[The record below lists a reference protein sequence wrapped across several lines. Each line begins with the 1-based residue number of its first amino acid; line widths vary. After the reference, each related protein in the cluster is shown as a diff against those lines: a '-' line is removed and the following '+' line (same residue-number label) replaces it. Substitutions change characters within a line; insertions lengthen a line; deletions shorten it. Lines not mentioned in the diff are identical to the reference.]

1 MNANWYGMQVQ
12 VLQQERERELE
23 RGWHAQHLRRHET
36 DSRSGDEGHARAAV
50 TGAVGALRGLFGGR

>member
-36 DSRSGDEGHARAAV
+36 GSRSGEEGYARAAV
-50 TGAVGALRGLFGGR
+50 AGAVGALVGFFAGR